1 MVDPSAPNQVFPILN
16 PAHPDYGPADGGLT
30 FLLAP
35 GSPKYGK
42 IESAAVLACMPI
54 SPSRDLDPNQPPDT
68 STDAVLKEL
77 YRSMVPDYD
86 TNARIE
92 ARLKN
97 KLLYSSRATEVEI
110 RFYHSNQEPP
120 LVPYPPPIWSHL
132 YDRFHPPFEFQL
144 NEIGWQDPMAAAC

>member
-1 MVDPSAPNQVFPILN
+1 
-16 PAHPDYGPADGGLT
+16 
-30 FLLAP
+30 
-35 GSPKYGK
+35 
-42 IESAAVLACMPI
+42 
-54 SPSRDLDPNQPPDT
+54 
-68 STDAVLKEL
+68 
-77 YRSMVPDYD
+77 MVPDYD

-110 RFYHSNQEPP
+110 RFYHTNREPP

-144 NEIGWQDPMAAAC
+144 NEVGWQDPVTVTVRHELALLPGPGHLLFRYSEPGVRQATEYGGTCYVYPLEATATLGNEGQKPMVPYVHYLY